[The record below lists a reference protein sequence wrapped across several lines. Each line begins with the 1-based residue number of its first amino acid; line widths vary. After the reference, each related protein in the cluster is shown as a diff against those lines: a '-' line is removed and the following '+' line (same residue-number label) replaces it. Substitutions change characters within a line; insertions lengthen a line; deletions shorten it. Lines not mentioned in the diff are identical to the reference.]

1 VGNPTLLTEL
11 LIESRSRGRIP
22 DKLRLTVSGGAPVP
36 PTLKRALCDEWK
48 LPLAESYGQSEL
60 GGFMALGDP
69 ILVSEEKFGAAGRP
83 LPDKEVRILD
93 ADGKECPTG
102 EVGEVCL
109 RGGFMKG
116 YWGKP
121 DKTAEALRGGWL
133 HSGDAGAMD
142 ADGYVTM
149 RGRFAELIK
158 VDGRTWFPRD
168 VEEALC
174 TQAGIK
180 EAAVVALPDAK
191 LGQRPVA
198 YVTTTNGAVDLSALK
213 RAIVPLVTYD
223 LSPLTIKSVEAF
235 PMTPTGKIAK
245 AELRQSALAEGS

>member
-1 VGNPTLLTEL
+1 M
-11 LIESRSRGRIP
+11 
-22 DKLRLTVSGGAPVP
+22 SGGGAGAAD
-36 PTLKRALCDEWK
+36 TEEGLRDEWR

-69 ILVSEEKFGAAGRP
+69 VLVAEEKFGAAGRP

-93 ADGKECPTG
+93 TDGVECPIG

-121 DKTAEALRGGWL
+121 EKTAEALRGGWL
-133 HSGDAGAMD
+133 HSGDAGVMD
-142 ADGYVTM
+142 ADGYITM
-149 RGRFAELIK
+149 RGRFAELIT
-158 VDGRTWFPRD
+158 VGGRTWFPRD

-174 TQAGIK
+174 AQPGVK
-180 EAAVVALPDAK
+180 EAAVVGLPDGA

-198 YVTTTNGAVDLSALK
+198 FVTLSGDADLAGLK
-213 RAIVPLVTYD
+213 AAIAPLVAYD
-223 LSPLTIKSVEAF
+223 LDAACDPQPRCVSDDAN
-235 PMTPTGKIAK
+235 
-245 AELRQSALAEGS
+245 RQDRQGRPAPERDG